1 MLSYMWLWKVG
12 KHWANGTKTNNIEE
26 LGFHSWWNYYVQNLL
41 FVKRLCIKTQFICL
55 RCFFFSCHFLWTCL
69 FFFFFFSFL
78 RFALLIYFYRA
89 FQGKILYVDLVVEI
103 SDTQKYMCMK
113 DEMYLSLHFFLNI
126 LAANFRNAR
135 NNAI

>member
-1 MLSYMWLWKVG
+1 MNLSL
-12 KHWANGTKTNNIEE
+12 
-26 LGFHSWWNYYVQNLL
+26 
-41 FVKRLCIKTQFICL
+41 
-55 RCFFFSCHFLWTCL
+55 
-69 FFFFFFSFL
+69 FFFFFSFL
-78 RFALLIYFYRA
+78 RFALLIYFYQA